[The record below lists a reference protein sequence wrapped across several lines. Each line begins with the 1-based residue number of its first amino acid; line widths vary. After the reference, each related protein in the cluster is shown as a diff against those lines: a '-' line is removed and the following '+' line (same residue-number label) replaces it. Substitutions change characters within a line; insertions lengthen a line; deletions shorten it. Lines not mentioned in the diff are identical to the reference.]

1 MTITSDT
8 IKQENGK
15 ATEKVKGSDDAVRLY
30 LKEIGQIPLLK
41 RNEELELAVRVA
53 NGDQEASRMLMEAN
67 LRLVVSIAKKYA
79 SKGVHLLD
87 LIQEGNFGL
96 MRAVEKYDHTKGF
109 KFSTYATW
117 WIRQAITRAI
127 ADQARTIRVP
137 VHMIEAIN
145 KLKKAEKQ
153 LTLDFGREP
162 KIEELAEMT
171 EMTVSKVLEILDFS
185 KETISLDYAV
195 GDDGDSS
202 SMFGSFVEDKTTLSP
217 TDAIVDKD
225 LKEQINEL
233 LTTLT
238 VREEEIIRHRFGLNG
253 ESSKTLQ
260 EVGEIYKI
268 TRERVRQI
276 EAKAIEKLKKPS
288 RNNKIK
294 AFFI

>member
-1 MTITSDT
+1 MTVVSENVKQET
-8 IKQENGK
+8 IKI
-15 ATEKVKGSDDAVRLY
+15 TEEFKGSPDAIRLY

-41 RNEELELAVRVA
+41 RSEELELAIRVA
-53 NGDQEASRMLMEAN
+53 NGDLEANKLLMEAN

-96 MRAVEKYDHTKGF
+96 MKAVEKYDHTKGF

-145 KLKKAEKQ
+145 KLKKAEKT
-153 LTLDFGREP
+153 LTLDLGREP

-171 EMTVSKVLEILDFS
+171 DLSVRKVIEILDFS

-195 GDDGDSS
+195 GDDGDSA
-202 SMFGSFVEDKTTLSP
+202 SMFGSFVEDKSTLSP
-217 TDAIVDKD
+217 TDSIVEKD

-238 VREEEIIRHRFGLNG
+238 VREEEIIRLRFGLNG
-253 ESSKTLQ
+253 ENSKTLQ

-276 EAKAIEKLKKPS
+276 EAKALEKLKKPS

-294 AFFI
+294 AYFV